1 MDLKTMQ
8 EKFHRNA
15 LDHGFWDGLERQNV
29 PAKIALIHS
38 ELSEALEDYRSGNL
52 ETGYDET
59 GKPEGFATELA
70 DAVIRIL
77 DLAEWMDVDL
87 EAIIMEK
94 HHYNVGRPYM
104 HGKTI

>member
-8 EKFHRNA
+8 ETFHQNA
-15 LDHGFWDGLERQNV
+15 LNHGFWDGVEKQNV

-38 ELSEALEDYRSGNL
+38 EMSEALEDYRSGSL
-52 ETGYDET
+52 ETTYDET

-87 EAIIMEK
+87 EEVLMEK
-94 HHYNVGRPYM
+94 HEYNLNRPYM
-104 HGKTI
+104 HGKVI